1 MTYLDRPRLHFAG
14 RFQATPSTVNNDVAN
29 YLGPVADGGW
39 NPEGGAIWRLVGCRV
54 TGIRYGDAPPADGSD
69 PVAEALVL
77 DAADQVSAKLV
88 DLDPEQQ
95 LASQIWGLMVRLVD
109 VQGQTLAAGHFR
121 PASFVDLGRRCPS
134 AAGMASL
141 GAVYQSTLED
151 PEWPG
156 LDRSPFLQQLHR
168 RSAGRLSIKFN
179 VDGYQPDPTADEFT
193 YGRVVGTIGPS
204 FADEP
209 RHFVASR
216 VLRGAGTFA
225 AAKVDAGG
233 SSVAV
238 DLGNS
243 LPTASPGGPLA
254 PAQDGYAIAV
264 FQNDQ
269 WTPLA
274 PFDHTETG
282 FYESTAGVIEA
293 PLDDAGLAAVAA
305 GHLGVLDG
313 TAAVLQEAA
322 SRINVRADQLVF
334 RLNPGDEATV
344 ELVASSAGQPPTSPL
359 TISLALGGRLGVR
372 EPTTALS
379 FPATVQTDADG
390 RARFTL
396 RAASPDGVRA
406 AEGLD
411 SQVYGVAWSLPADQ
425 APTPPN
431 HWESLSVLVWD
442 DYPDVDRP
450 TWYEH
455 VQPIL
460 DQYGRL
466 YPVMARIVDLSDY
479 NSVLEH
485 IDLMALS
492 FNLPISDPNHMPVTR
507 DLSRAKHELLRRW
520 FEAPLLGRRPP
531 AVASRAGM
539 ERGPAEGAEPRQ
551 LDELTRAKSGR
562 EDRRA

>member
-29 YLGPVADGGW
+29 YLGPVTDSGW

-54 TGIRYGDAPPADGSD
+54 SGVRHSEALPPGASD

-77 DAADQVSAKLV
+77 DAADRVSAKLV

-95 LASQIWGLMVRLVD
+95 LASQIWGLVVRLAD
-109 VQGQTLAAGHFR
+109 TQGETLVAGHFR

-134 AAGMASL
+134 AGGMASL
-141 GAVYQSTLED
+141 GAFYQSTLD
-151 PEWPG
+151 DLEWPG
-156 LDRSPFLQQLHR
+156 LDGSPFLQQLHR
-168 RSAGRLSIKFN
+168 RSPRRLSIKFN
-179 VDGYQPDPTADEFT
+179 VDGYQPDPAADDFT
-193 YGRVVGTIGPS
+193 YGRVAGTIGPS
-204 FADEP
+204 FAEEP
-209 RHFVASR
+209 RHFVAGR
-216 VLRGAGTFA
+216 VLRGGGTFA
-225 AAKVDAGG
+225 AAKLDAEHG
-233 SSVAV
+233 SLIV

-243 LPTASPGGPLA
+243 LPTASAGGPLA
-254 PAQDGYAIAV
+254 PAQDGYALAV
-264 FQNDQ
+264 FQNDR
-269 WTPLA
+269 WNRLA
-274 PFDHTETG
+274 PVDHTSPG
-282 FYESTAGVIEA
+282 FYESTAGVVET
-293 PLDDAGLAAVAA
+293 PLDDAGLAAVGA

-313 TAAVLQEAA
+313 TVAILQEAA
-322 SRINVRADQLVF
+322 SRIQVRADQLVF

-344 ELVASSAGQPPTSPL
+344 ELTASSAGEPPGSPL
-359 TISLALGGRLGVR
+359 TLSLALGGRLGVR

-379 FPATVQTDADG
+379 FPSTVQTDESG

-396 RAASPDGVRA
+396 RAASPGGVRA
-406 AEGLD
+406 PQGLA
-411 SQVYGVAWSLPADQ
+411 SQVYGVAWALPADL
-425 APTPPN
+425 APAPPN
-431 HWESLSVLVWD
+431 PWEFLSVLVWD

-450 TWYEH
+450 TWYAH

-460 DQYGRL
+460 EQYGRL

-479 NSVLEH
+479 KSVLEH

-492 FNLPISDPNHMPVTR
+492 FNLPTSDPNHMPVTR

-531 AVASRAGM
+531 AVASRARAAPGAALA
-539 ERGPAEGAEPRQ
+539 GAAE

-562 EDRRA
+562 EDRHA